1 MTLRIPSPSTHEDVI
16 YFTDSEYKSLLTAS
30 VSQKYITSVNLAVI
44 VQAQL
49 NVKLYGVVR
58 QISEKTS

>member
-30 VSQKYITSVNLAVI
+30 VSQVNLAVI